1 MKNYIVPVVF
11 GLMLMA
17 VISSCFHHHNDLSIR
32 FSDDEDEFEME
43 ADYPRHQSHNVK
55 VFLNDRLLDHAVHR
69 GRHSFKNE
77 EITLDDNTTFY
88 IDSYPGEIKIRVDK
102 DENSEEGCERVRQM
116 CKELKLVIEDN

>member
-11 GLMLMA
+11 GLMMIA
-17 VISSCFHHHNDLSIR
+17 GMSACFHHHNDFSIS
-32 FSDDEDEFEME
+32 FSDDDDEFEME
-43 ADYPRHQSHNVK
+43 ADYPRHQAHDVK
-55 VFLNDRLLDHAVHR
+55 VYLNDHLLNNIAHR
-69 GRHSFKNE
+69 GKHSFKNE

-88 IDSYPGEIKIRVDK
+88 IDSYPGQLNIRVDK